1 MDIKELQLRKEGVGK
16 KKEVIVRAETKLE
29 GLIKDKE
36 KSVKKLESFG
46 TDEKKITNEI
56 STLKEEILSLKSEY
70 DILDE
75 KLDF

>member
-29 GLIKDKE
+29 GLIKDKG
-36 KSVKKLESFG
+36 KKVQKLEGFG
-46 TDEKKITNEI
+46 TDEQKITKEI
-56 STLKEEILSLKSEY
+56 GTLKDEILALKSEY
-70 DILDE
+70 DALDE

>member
-29 GLIKDKE
+29 GLVKDKE
-36 KSVKKLESFG
+36 KKVQKLESFG
-46 TDEKKITNEI
+46 TDEQKITKEI
-56 STLKEEILSLKSEY
+56 NTLKDEIFALKSEY
-70 DILDE
+70 DELDK